1 MDFKDQIKQLADRV
15 SRLKDSIQTEEAT
28 KNAFIMPFINVLG
41 YDVFNPFEVV
51 PEFISD
57 IGTKKG
63 EKVDYAIMRE
73 VPGGLPEPCLLIE
86 CKHWKQALTLHDNQL
101 LRYFHVTKARF
112 GILTNGIVYR
122 FYTDLVATN
131 KMDEQPFLEI
141 DLLDL
146 KESQIEELK
155 KFSKPYFDVDQILS
169 TASELKYTSALK
181 SILAQEFT
189 NPSEYFVK
197 FLAKGIYEGVL
208 TAKMVDYFTGIV
220 KKSIAQTI
228 SEQIT
233 DRLKTALVAEELSL
247 PATTSTS
254 EPATATTDQKTG
266 PVIVT
271 TAEEL
276 EGFYIIRAI
285 LRSQVPA
292 DRIVHRDAQSYF
304 AILLDDNNR
313 KPICRLNF
321 NGQKKFIT
329 LFDEAKKETRH
340 ELSSLDDIFV
350 HSEALTKTLSSYL
363 A

>member
-1 MDFKDQIKQLADRV
+1 MDFKDQIKQLAERV

-122 FYTDLVATN
+122 FYTDLVAAN

-181 SILAQEFT
+181 TILAQEFT

-247 PATTSTS
+247 PPTTPTV
-254 EPATATTDQKTG
+254 EAPPPVADKTG
-266 PVIVT
+266 PVVVT

-276 EGFYIIRAI
+276 EGFYIVRAI
-285 LRSQVPA
+285 LRPQVPA

-340 ELSSLDDIFV
+340 ELNSLDDIFS

-363 A
+363 V